1 MAVLKR
7 PSPTHFTMTSTAA
20 LKSIDRTDEA
30 SALRAAFLD
39 AGITMPP
46 TQYDLPCSD
55 GNKMETYRHKLQ
67 MDLLIETLQPWTRA
81 RSDGFV
87 SGDMFVYYSLQQVK
101 NKDFKGPDFFAVLDV
116 PKGERLSWV
125 CWEEGKSPDVVIEL
139 LSPSTARYDKTEK
152 KDIYQNAMKVGE
164 YYWYNPFDSDD
175 FKGFQIHNGRYQEIQ
190 PDPQGNLVSHKLGLQ
205 LVRWEGE
212 YYDVAATWLRWAYPD
227 GTLIPNREE
236 LWLAAEANAAR
247 EQANAAKEQANAVA
261 AQANADQA
269 QADAAVA
276 QANVAT
282 AQANA
287 AAAQEQVQRII
298 NNLRNSGMDD
308 AQIAIVTG
316 LPIEQIKR

>member
-1 MAVLKR
+1 MLSKVLKR
-7 PSPTHFTMTSTAA
+7 PSSTQVIMTPTALELTS
-20 LKSIDRTDEA
+20 LTDDQ
-30 SALRAAFLD
+30 SALNAAFLE
-39 AGITMPP
+39 AGITLPP
-46 TQYDLPCSD
+46 TQHDLPCSD

-67 MDLLIETLQPWTRA
+67 MDLLIETLQPWIRA

-87 SGDMFVYYSLQQVK
+87 SGDMFVYYSLEQVK
-101 NKDFKGPDFFAVLDV
+101 NKDFKGPDFYAVLGV

-139 LSPSTARYDKTEK
+139 LSPSTAKYDKTKK

-164 YYWYNPFDSDD
+164 YYWYDPFDSDD
-175 FKGFQIHNGRYQEIQ
+175 FKGFQIQNGRYQELQ
-190 PDPQGNLVSHKLGLQ
+190 PDTQGNLPSHALGLQ

-236 LWLAAEANAAR
+236 LCIVAEANAD
-247 EQANAAKEQANAVA
+247 A
-261 AQANADQA
+261 AQANATQA
-269 QADAAVA
+269 QADAA
-276 QANVAT
+276 Q

-287 AAAQEQVQRII
+287 AQAQANAAQAQEQVQQIV
-298 NNLRNSGMDD
+298 NNLRSSGMDA

-316 LPIEQIKR
+316 LPIEQIQAFRI